1 MLLYGGW
8 STWLLLALPG
18 LLLGFW
24 AQSKVKRSFKKYSKV
39 PTRRGL
45 TGQQIARAL
54 LDQNDLYDVAIEETQ
69 GQLSDHYDPRHKVL
83 RLSPEV
89 YRQTSIAAAGIA
101 AHETGHAIQDKEKYG
116 PLVVRTASVPAVG
129 FSSKLSSIIFSV
141 GFLLLIFTRSEFAYY
156 IVGLGVLFF
165 TLTVVFSL
173 ITLPV
178 EFNASKRA
186 KAQLVN
192 NFLLEKDEME
202 GVNKVLDAAA
212 LTYVA
217 AAIAAIGQLLY
228 YLAILNRSR

>member
-1 MLLYGGW
+1 MFLYSWG
-8 STWLLLALPG
+8 TWLLFAVPG
-18 LLLGFW
+18 LLLGLW
-24 AQSKVKRSFKKYSKV
+24 AQAKVRGSFKKYSQV
-39 PTRRGL
+39 GTRRGL
-45 TGQQIARAL
+45 TGQQVARAL
-54 LDQNDLYDVAIEETQ
+54 LDQNGLHDVAIEESQ
-69 GQLSDHYDPRHKVL
+69 GSLSDHYDPRGKVL

-89 YRQTSIAAAGIA
+89 YRNTSIAAAGIA

-116 PLVVRTASVPAVG
+116 PLVVRTASVPAVS
-129 FSSKLSSIIFSV
+129 FSSRLSSIIFSV
-141 GFLLLIFTRSEFAYY
+141 GFLLLFFTRSEFSYY

-186 KAQLVN
+186 KALLVN
-192 NFLLEKDEME
+192 NFLLEKDEMV

-217 AAIAAIGQLLY
+217 AAVAAIGQLLY

>member
-1 MLLYGGW
+1 MFLYGWG
-8 STWLLLALPG
+8 TWLLFAIPG
-18 LLLGFW
+18 IVLGIW
-24 AQSKVKRSFKKYSKV
+24 AQSKVKGAFKKYSKV

-45 TGQQIARAL
+45 TGEQVARSL
-54 LDQNDLYDVAIEETQ
+54 LDQNGLYDVAIEQTQ
-69 GQLSDHYDPRHKVL
+69 GKLSDHYDPRHKVL
-83 RLSPEV
+83 RLSSEV
-89 YRQTSIAAAGIA
+89 YGQTSIAAAGIA
-101 AHETGHAIQDKEKYG
+101 AHETGHALQDKDHYS
-116 PLVVRTASVPAVG
+116 PLVARTAFVPAVS
-129 FSSKLSSIIFSV
+129 FSSRLSSIIFSV
-141 GFLLLIFTRSEFAYY
+141 GFVLLFFTRSEFAYY

-192 NFLLEKDEME
+192 NFLLDKDEMV
-202 GVNKVLDAAA
+202 GVDKVLDAAA

-228 YLAILNRSR
+228 YLSILNRR